1 MTTHRFDKGNINPD
15 LLMDRCIAEIPGF
28 RSGGYHEGVG
38 TYLADDIHGR
48 ISWDADTIWVST
60 IDSISRVTIQTL
72 ISTL

>member
-1 MTTHRFDKGNINPD
+1 MIIHTFDRGDINPD
-15 LLMDRCIAEIPGF
+15 LLMDRCIAEISGF

-38 TYLADDIHGR
+38 SYLADDSHGR